1 MKNKIFLIISVS
13 ILIFIFIIFY
23 NGLHKIN
30 IYSPKVELNKKI
42 PTYSSKLINSEK
54 LVNYSEIFNYDS
66 FILLNIWSSWCVPC
80 RDEHRLLMNLK
91 RQTKIR
97 LIGLNYKDNANSA
110 QKFLDELGN
119 PFEIIL
125 IDPKGIQAIEWG
137 AFGVPESFLIKN
149 NRIVKKYV
157 GPLDEN
163 LIKEIKLMI
172 K

>member
-1 MKNKIFLIISVS
+1 MKNKIFLIISIS

-97 LIGLNYKDNANSA
+97 LIGLNYKDNVNSA

-125 IDPKGIQAIEWG
+125 IDPKGIQAVEWG
-137 AFGVPESFLIKN
+137 AFGVPETFLIIN
-149 NRIVKKYV
+149 NKIVKKYV

-163 LIKEIKLMI
+163 LIEEIKLMV

>member
-97 LIGLNYKDNANSA
+97 LIGLNYKDNVNSA

-137 AFGVPESFLIKN
+137 AFGVPESFLIIN
-149 NRIVKKYV
+149 NKIVKKYV

>member
-1 MKNKIFLIISVS
+1 MKNKIFLIISIS

-97 LIGLNYKDNANSA
+97 LIGLNYKDNVNSA

-125 IDPKGIQAIEWG
+125 IDPKGIQAVEWG
-137 AFGVPESFLIKN
+137 AFGVPETFLIIN
-149 NRIVKKYV
+149 NKIVKKYV

-163 LIKEIKLMI
+163 LIKEIKLMV

>member
-137 AFGVPESFLIKN
+137 AFGVPESFLIIN
-149 NRIVKKYV
+149 NKIVKKYV

-163 LIKEIKLMI
+163 LIKEIKLMV

>member
-137 AFGVPESFLIKN
+137 AFGVPESFLIIN
-149 NRIVKKYV
+149 NKIVKKYV

>member
-91 RQTKIR
+91 KQTKIR
-97 LIGLNYKDNANSA
+97 LIGLNYKDNVNSA

-137 AFGVPESFLIKN
+137 AFGVPESFLIIN
-149 NRIVKKYV
+149 NKIVKKYV